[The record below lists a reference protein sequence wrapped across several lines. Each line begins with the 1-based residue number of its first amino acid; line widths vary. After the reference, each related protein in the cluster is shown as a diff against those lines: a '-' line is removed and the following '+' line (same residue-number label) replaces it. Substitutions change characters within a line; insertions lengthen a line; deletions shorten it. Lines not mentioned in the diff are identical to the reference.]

1 MYPVGHTSMDFATQ
15 DQFNKMKVKKN
26 TKSWRNPPQSFQFLV
41 ETFLYIFALPVEM
54 IAENVSSK
62 RIAVTAGFIV
72 VGVLL
77 VEP

>member
-1 MYPVGHTSMDFATQ
+1 MIGTVRDCE
-15 DQFNKMKVKKN
+15 NVKN
-26 TKSWRNPPQSFQFLV
+26 
-41 ETFLYIFALPVEM
+41 FLYIFALPVEM